1 MSCFVTRAAISICFD
16 LFRGRVFFLS
26 FFPAKCHSYCSL
38 LTILFSAYINE
49 NLSTQAIFSLKKT
62 QKSKRPYFL
71 LFAVNFLV
79 FFSSNPNN
87 FNNLQNI
94 YLGYDMTILCELINN
109 SWKYNRRNYYEGKY
123 IIVLI
128 VLNRHQILP
137 RNISGS
143 YYPGWSKMS
152 SIFSYNSLF
161 DLGFHMKNSD
171 SCFIYYISIS
181 WNWFMWFD
189 AYYYVYQAHIPTR
202 ILRSNFGEEFVKFL
216 GFDSDETHI
225 LELTYQYDLL
235 KIAKNINTEI
245 KISFFASL
253 DRIQNQK

>member
-1 MSCFVTRAAISICFD
+1 MDTEKNFQNIIFRCRVLLHERQFRFVLTFFEGACFFFHSSQRSVIVIVLYS
-16 LFRGRVFFLS
+16 LYFFLHIS
-26 FFPAKCHSYCSL
+26 MKIFRHKQF
-38 LTILFSAYINE
+38 
-49 NLSTQAIFSLKKT
+49 FSLKKT

-128 VLNRHQILP
+128 ALNRHQILP
-137 RNISGS
+137 RKISGL
-143 YYPGWSKMS
+143 YHPGWSKMS

-181 WNWFMWFD
+181 WNWFM
-189 AYYYVYQAHIPTR
+189 
-202 ILRSNFGEEFVKFL
+202 
-216 GFDSDETHI
+216 
-225 LELTYQYDLL
+225 
-235 KIAKNINTEI
+235 
-245 KISFFASL
+245 
-253 DRIQNQK
+253 